1 MNLYGS
7 NHCLGFDPKDEN
19 GNPTSNWSS
28 MRMPEPS
35 PWTSTKLESKKV
47 PVSTVPHTP
56 YELYKFFEDRRGI
69 MGSQELSTVFLE
81 MIEQEHPTDR
91 DILARN
97 TFDYFKKRNRL
108 GPAALFERTYRD
120 YCKHTN
126 EKEEFKMKFN
136 ARIGA
141 GVTMEGVDK
150 SVVVGCVFDCIT
162 RDNRD
167 GALMGQVY
175 YYALTPGLSVNVGNT
190 VVVNCATG
198 FQVVK
203 VVETEVENPIV
214 NGVATYNITAMI
226 VGKVDTDAY
235 DAFVERQIKQ
245 KELRKELEARK
256 KELERSEIYE
266 LLASKDPTM
275 KSLLEEFKELGGSL

>member
-7 NHCLGFDPKDEN
+7 NHYLGFDPKDEN

-28 MRMPEPS
+28 IRMPSTP
-35 PWTSTKLESKKV
+35 TKLEAKRVIDS
-47 PVSTVPHTP
+47 PA
-56 YELYKFFEDRRGI
+56 ELYKLFDRHPRL
-69 MGSQELSTVFLE
+69 GSSEIALEFLN
-81 MIEQEHPTDR
+81 MISRAYPDERNQ
-91 DILARN
+91 LAID
-97 TFDYFKKRNRL
+97 TFDYFKKRNRP
-108 GPAALFERTYRD
+108 GTASLFERTYRD

-275 KSLLEEFKELGGSL
+275 KSLLDAFKELGGSL

>member
-1 MNLYGS
+1 MGLYES
-7 NHCLGFDPKDEN
+7 NHCLGFNPKDEN
-19 GNPTSNWSS
+19 GNPTSDWSS
-28 MRMPEPS
+28 MRMPTS
-35 PWTSTKLESKKV
+35 PWTPTKLESKKV
-47 PVSTVPHTP
+47 PVSTVPRTP
-56 YELYKFFEDRRGI
+56 HELYKFLECHRNI
-69 MGSQELSTVFLE
+69 GSSELTAVFLE

-91 DILARN
+91 DIRARN
-97 TFDYFKKRNRL
+97 IFNYFKNIHL
-108 GPAALFERTYRD
+108 QETAALFKKAYER

-126 EKEEFKMKFN
+126 AKEEFKMKFN

-141 GVTMEGVDK
+141 GVTMEGVDTSK
-150 SVVVGCVFDCIT
+150 VVGCVFDCIT

-175 YYALTPGLSVNVGNT
+175 YYAITPGLEVNINDT
-190 VVVNCATG
+190 VIVNCATG

-203 VVETEVENPIV
+203 VVETEVENTIV

-226 VGKVDTDAY
+226 VGKVDTVAY